1 MFPFNKIKVFGF
13 LAVCLS
19 RFTVLSTLLIE
30 TQVTCVYTETT
41 VFEVI
46 LKLSLHDYN
55 GIRQKIMKSRIRTTL
70 SRYMYTFISPR
81 SQVWVF

>member
-13 LAVCLS
+13 LAVRLS
-19 RFTVLSTLLIE
+19 RFTVLSTLLIV

-46 LKLSLHDYN
+46 LKLTLHDYN
-55 GIRQKIMKSRIRTTL
+55 GIRQKIMKSRIKTTL
-70 SRYMYTFISPR
+70 SRQIYIH
-81 SQVWVF
+81 